1 MATPKQFA
9 IQQVLN
15 LLLRRPADK
24 SIIAYLDNLKTSGL
38 ENTMEMTYPQGGC
51 GNVYIGVGFAHSKR
65 AKLNVET
72 ATWNTNVMA
81 IQNGIEVATGD
92 TEVIEYDVISYVT
105 GEGYKTKFRAL
116 GAPNEEIGFVYLLNE
131 DGTQGKVYT
140 QTETIGMTGDNFQYS
155 LEPQNLNFSLQE
167 SDALRASNAKL
178 CCAYKRMT
186 TGDKAQKISLTGTS
200 IPSVVLVTGYGVVMD
215 ICSNIA
221 YLCQFNGKAQV
232 DGNYTFDLSA
242 DGDPSV
248 QSLNLEFVRDCGV
261 EELYSF
267 VIYDDDEHRNN
278 ESNFTPSITP
288 PPITDFYFDV
298 NDGIVAEHQPK
309 DAVKSLVIQNLRFPV
324 GFEIGQTWRWSF
336 LFPNADTGELEERG
350 SFTIDVGEITMN
362 GYTGLGIQISEREG
376 ILDKTEVNRATP
388 NDNTSAAVFTANA
401 DTTACVVCGLDTN
414 GDVIPSVCHLVLV
427 TN

>member
-24 SIIAYLDNLKTSGL
+24 SIIAYLDNLKTSGI
-38 ENTMEMTYPQGGC
+38 ENTMEMTYPQGGR

-65 AKLNVET
+65 ARINIEC

-81 IQNGIEVATGD
+81 IQNGTEVQTGE
-92 TEVIEYDVISYVT
+92 TEVIEYDVVSYIPHQ
-105 GEGYKTKFRAL
+105 GFLTKYPAL
-116 GAPNEEIGFVYLLNE
+116 GPTNEELGFVYLLNE

-140 QTETIGMTGDNFQYS
+140 QTVTVGMTGDYFIYS
-155 LEPQNLNFSLQE
+155 PETQMIVSSFE
-167 SDALRASNAKL
+167 EYWAWRDANVKL
-178 CCAYKRMT
+178 CCAYRRKT
-186 TGDKAQKISLTGTS
+186 TGDEAQRISLTGTS
-200 IPSVVLVTGYGVVMD
+200 IPAVVLVTGYGVVMD

-267 VIYDDDEHRNN
+267 VIYDNDEYRNN
-278 ESNFTPSITP
+278 ESNFTPSVTP

-298 NDGIVAEHQPK
+298 DDGIVAEYQPE
-309 DAVKSLVIQNLRFPV
+309 DAVKSLVIQNLRFSV
-324 GFEIGQTWRWSF
+324 GFEIGQTWRWSV
-336 LFPNADTGELEERG
+336 LVPNADTGELEERG
-350 SFTIDVGEITMN
+350 SLTTSVDEITIN
-362 GYTGLGIQISEREG
+362 GYTGLGIKMSEREG
-376 ILDKTEVNRATP
+376 ILDRTEVNRATA
-388 NDNTSAAVFTANA
+388 DDETSAAVFTNNE
-401 DTTACVVCGLDTN
+401 DTTACAVCGLDAN
-414 GDVIPSVCHLVLV
+414 GDVMPSVCHLVLV
-427 TN
+427 TD